1 MRQLTL
7 GSMCDGLGGWCLAAI
22 RNGIKPIWSSE
33 IDKNCLLIEK
43 RHFPDV
49 KQLGDLMG
57 LTDLPPVDIICAG
70 TPCQSFSLAGK
81 RKGMA
86 GQSGLFL
93 TAIRLVYRMLEQT
106 NGEFPKLLVWENVP
120 GVYSSKSDSEYG
132 EGDSDFRRVIQ
143 EITKADIPM
152 PKSGR
157 WAESGLVR
165 SPKCDVA
172 WRCLDAQYWG
182 VPQRRNR
189 VFLIADFRQGGRCP
203 EVLFIEPSL
212 PRDSEPSGEAGQTS
226 TGSSES
232 GTDETSYI
240 GHDERSARIT
250 ENKTDPLT
258 ASDYKR
264 SPVITDPNNRK
275 IGALCAGDDRE
286 CGNQYYQQGKYA
298 IETCY
303 DPCQRRDVIR
313 EYDDGKSTTI
323 TQMCGS
329 GGGYMVRPRKR
340 GEKG

>member
-232 GTDETSYI
+232 GTDETSYAVRMRYGRI
-240 GHDERSARIT
+240 GEGG
-250 ENKTDPLT
+250 
-258 ASDYKR
+258 SDHSSKR
-264 SPVITDPNNRK
+264 
-275 IGALCAGDDRE
+275 IGAEPSQPQMTKQSSVSGMTSEA
-286 CGNQYYQQGKYA
+286 QGLQK
-298 IETCY
+298 IK
-303 DPCQRRDVIR
+303 QIH
-313 EYDDGKSTTI
+313 
-323 TQMCGS
+323 
-329 GGGYMVRPRKR
+329 
-340 GEKG
+340 